1 MSKVPFKISA
11 RTAKLI
17 GRENFSNPEGAV
29 IELVKNSYD
38 ADAKNCL
45 VVFDIPFESVPLE
58 LSVSDYKKYAHDPLV
73 KGAYHKNGK
82 KYQLVKNLAQDKTAK
97 VQELFFQGN
106 SIYIIDNGHGMTRE
120 VVDNQWME
128 IGTDNKETSA
138 VSMDG
143 RVLTGEKGIGRF
155 ALDRLGFISEMW
167 TVSKKTKKGCSWKM
181 DWKQFDLPN
190 QGLSDIT
197 ADVEDTNIDLKH
209 FLKMQFKGKTKII
222 NILNSAGFSNGTIIR
237 ISSVKDNWSESMQE
251 NVFKSLEAL
260 VPPQELG
267 IPFKV
272 NFYSLG
278 DMRLFGDVET
288 AFFNDFDYKIEA
300 HFHASTMKM
309 DLELT
314 RNELDLKTVKSKYAG
329 LFKNAKKPFD
339 LETLVGKTFKLSR
352 TAFELM
358 KLEENNAVVNRLK
371 KLGDFSFSFYYLKNT
386 TSKDYP
392 YRNINIQERQKVLK
406 RFGGIKI
413 YRDSFRVRPYG
424 DIGNDWLKLGE
435 RGAQSPA
442 GAGQR
447 IGDWRV
453 GPNQVAGL
461 VKISRLKNPV
471 LADKSDRGSLIEN
484 EFFDTLKSLLTGVI
498 NVFEIDRSTILN
510 PFYIETKRIE
520 EEGRVALIREEAEK
534 IADEI
539 ISKRNKVEQEI
550 YGTKPD
556 LFRDTKNKAEKQE
569 YQKIIESGIGR
580 IEKRD
585 DEDAELAQVRTL
597 ASLGIIVTSFAHEL
611 KNIKNNLDELE
622 NLEKIFNKIV
632 PDDQKKKNDFTNGID
647 ILELLK
653 KDNERISHWVN
664 YSLSAIKK
672 DKRKRAP
679 LHFDKYFLGLT
690 KIWSAL
696 LEDRN
701 IKLVIKNLNKKTYT
715 FKAFEIDMNTIFNNL
730 ISNSIESFNKLK
742 VLRNRTIEIRFK
754 MVGEKMQ
761 IIYNDNGVGLA
772 KIFKKNPDEIF
783 LPFVTSKEDKN
794 NNEFGTGLGMYLAK
808 AVVDDNNGKIEILGA
823 AIGFKIQ
830 VEFPVRKK

>member
-29 IELVKNSYD
+29 LELVKNCYD

-45 VVFDIPFESVPLE
+45 VIFDISFESVPTE
-58 LSVSDYKKYAHDPLV
+58 LSLTDFNKYALDPLIKDAYQR
-73 KGAYHKNGK
+73 KGKN
-82 KYQLVKNLAQDKTAK
+82 YLLNINLSQDKTTK
-97 VQELFFQGN
+97 LQEFFFKDN
-106 SIYIIDNGHGMTRE
+106 AIYIIDNGHGMTKE
-120 VVDNQWME
+120 VVHNQWME
-128 IGTDNKETSA
+128 IGTDSKETSA
-138 VSMDG
+138 VSVDG
-143 RVLTGEKGIGRF
+143 RVLTGAKGIGRF

-167 TVSKKTKKGCSWKM
+167 TVSKKIKKGCSWKM
-181 DWKQFDLPN
+181 DWRQFDLPN
-190 QGLSDIT
+190 QGLSDVT
-197 ADVEDTNIDLKH
+197 AEIEEVDIDLKH
-209 FLKMQFKGKTKII
+209 FLKTQFRGKTKII
-222 NILNSAGFSNGTIIR
+222 NLINATGFSNGTVIK
-237 ISSVKDNWSESMQE
+237 ISSVKDNWSENMQE

-278 DMRLFGDVET
+278 DLRLFGEVET

-300 HFHASTMKM
+300 RFHAASMKLH
-309 DLELT
+309 LEMT
-314 RNELDLKTVKSKYAG
+314 RNELDLKTVRSKYAA
-329 LFKNAKKPFD
+329 LFKNVKKPYD
-339 LETLVGKTFKLSR
+339 LDTLAKKTFKFSR
-352 TAFELM
+352 TAFEIM
-358 KLEENNAVVNRLK
+358 KLEQDNALVNRLK
-371 KLGDFSFSFYYLKNT
+371 KLGDFSFSFYYLKNS

-392 YRNINIQERQKVLK
+392 YRNINTSERQKVLK

-424 DIGNDWLKLGE
+424 DIGNDWLKLGD

-461 VKISRLKNPV
+461 VKISRLKNPG

-484 EFFDTLKSLLTGVI
+484 DFFNLLKTLVTGVI

-510 PFYIETKRIE
+510 PFYVETKRKDE
-520 EEGRVALIREEAEK
+520 EERLSQIRLEAEK

-550 YGTKPD
+550 YGRKPD
-556 LFRDTKNKAEKQE
+556 LFRDSRNKAEKEE

-611 KNIKNNLDELE
+611 KNIRNNLDELE
-622 NLEKIFNKIV
+622 TLEKIFNKIV
-632 PDDQKKKNDFTNGID
+632 PDDQKKKNDFTDGID

-664 YSLSAIKK
+664 YSLSAIRK

-679 LHFDKYFLGLT
+679 LHFDKYFLGLS

-701 IKLVIKNLNKKTYT
+701 IKLVIKNLNKKTYNIR
-715 FKAFEIDMNTIFNNL
+715 AFEIDMNTIFNNL
-730 ISNSIESFNKLK
+730 ISNSIESFNKLRI
-742 VLRNRTIEIRFK
+742 LRSRTIQISFK
-754 MVGEKMQ
+754 VVGDNMQ
-761 IIYNDNGVGLA
+761 IVYQDNGVGLA
-772 KIFKKNPDEIF
+772 KIFKKNPEEIF
-783 LPFVTSKEDKN
+783 LPFVTSKEDK

-808 AVVDDNNGKIEILGA
+808 AVVDDNNGKIDILDA
-823 AIGFKIQ
+823 TVGFKIQ
-830 VEFPVRKK
+830 VEFPVRNK